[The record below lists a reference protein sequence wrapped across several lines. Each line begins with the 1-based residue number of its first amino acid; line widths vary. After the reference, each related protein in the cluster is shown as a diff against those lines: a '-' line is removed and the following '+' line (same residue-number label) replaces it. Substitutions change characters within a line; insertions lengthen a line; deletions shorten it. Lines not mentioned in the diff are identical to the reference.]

1 MPTLR
6 VEVDLE
12 LHKAIER
19 HRRSLDET
27 HADIVRR
34 LITSEAK
41 LAVSSVDDPVTEPSG
56 RVRHA
61 RRGGDYRVLILGES
75 LQGQS
80 LKNILKKAIL
90 HAESIKPGFIER
102 LAAHRTT
109 RGRRIVAR
117 KPEEIYPGKTELV
130 ANCAEK
136 LDQKWW
142 YDTNISFDQC
152 QRYLDTLAQI
162 GGFPEPRLER
172 K

>member
-1 MPTLR
+1 MPTIR
-6 VEVDLE
+6 MEVDLD

-19 HRRSLDET
+19 RRRSLSET
-27 HADIVRR
+27 QVDIIRR
-34 LITSEAK
+34 VMTAEGNFDA
-41 LAVSSVDDPVTEPSG
+41 AEPTIG
-56 RVRHA
+56 PPGKTRLT

-75 LQGQS
+75 LEAQS
-80 LKNILKKAIL
+80 LKDVLKKAIL

-102 LAAHRTT
+102 LAAHRTP

-117 KPEEIYPGKTELV
+117 KPEEIYPGNPELV